1 MTAFV
6 IRRLGLSLLVLW
18 GVITLSYALT
28 CLAPGDLAE
37 AMVGQRVDAESLAAV
52 RAKLGVDKDPV
63 TRYLLYMKSILQGD
77 WGVSSRYG
85 EKVWTLILDRFPKTA
100 LLAVT
105 AILFSSV
112 IGILFGMLASITR
125 GSWID
130 RTVTYLSLAGISAP
144 VFWIGLI
151 LVWLLSLQMGLLPP
165 SGYEKGDLRFLVL
178 PALTLGLRSLALVT
192 RISRAAL
199 IETSTS
205 QFLRTAWAKGLSPF
219 VVYGKHALRNA
230 SLPIITVIG
239 LDLGSYLS
247 GSVLTE
253 KVFSWPGLGRLMVDA
268 ILARD
273 TALIN
278 ACTAFMA
285 GLFILVNLAVD
296 LCYGVLDPRIR
307 ASR

>member
-1 MTAFV
+1 LTAFI

-18 GVITLSYALT
+18 GVITLSYILT

-37 AMVGQRVDAESLAAV
+37 AMVGQRVDAESLAAI
-52 RAKLGVDKDPV
+52 RAKLGVDQDPV
-63 TRYLLYMKSILQGD
+63 TRYFLYMKSILQGD
-77 WGVSSRYG
+77 WGISSRYG
-85 EKVWTLILDRFPKTA
+85 EQVWTLILDRFPKTA

-105 AILFSSV
+105 AMLFSSLA
-112 IGILFGMLASITR
+112 GILLGMIAGIARGTR
-125 GSWID
+125 MD
-130 RTVTYLSLAGISAP
+130 RMITYLSLAGISAP

-151 LVWLLSLQMGLLPP
+151 LVWLLSLQLGLFPP
-165 SGYEKGDLRFLVL
+165 SGYEQGDPRFLVL

-199 IETSTS
+199 IEASSS
-205 QFLRTAWAKGLSPF
+205 QFMRTALAKGLSPW

-278 ACTAFMA
+278 ACVAFMA

-296 LCYGVLDPRIR
+296 LCYGWLDPRIR